1 MSDSWN
7 KLRFLL
13 PPQRIQ
19 TQEEHFWFPPTPDLT
34 PMKQGI
40 LLPYCPLPPPPN
52 PAASQ
57 IITSHL
63 SKNKSPRALFWQ
75 WLKKRNVTWSKV
87 PLETQRTCV
96 HRARE
101 TGDSDSEH
109 NQVSHHD
116 ETLTTNP
123 PEATVPLTTPM
134 SCHLQGI
141 ECIGQGAPS
150 AWAVYTTVLSANLQ
164 LWLKGRAVIHLLRS
178 GLWVDTE
185 I

>member
-1 MSDSWN
+1 MC
-7 KLRFLL
+7 
-13 PPQRIQ
+13 PQ
-19 TQEEHFWFPPTPDLT
+19 
-34 PMKQGI
+34 
-40 LLPYCPLPPPPN
+40 
-52 PAASQ
+52 
-57 IITSHL
+57 
-63 SKNKSPRALFWQ
+63 SP
-75 WLKKRNVTWSKV
+75 
-87 PLETQRTCV
+87 
-96 HRARE
+96 E

-123 PEATVPLTTPM
+123 PEATMPLTTPT

-185 I
+185 IQVSSMEEDSSGQVMFTFKEEDEDNFPFFQLFSPLANLPCQNFLTDFFFPQRNGDTTE